1 MKRSYKLIKLLGVGS
16 FGKAYLCKNLQDN
29 SPCVI
34 KQIILDEMDNEERQ
48 DTLNEVIILKRLDHS
63 NIIKFKDVFT
73 KTKPNNTLNIVTE
86 YADDGDLNKK
96 ILKLKERKSP
106 FTEKQI
112 IDYLTQIC
120 LALNHIHKKKII
132 HRDLK
137 SGNVFLT
144 KSGLI
149 KLGDFGIAKGFKNT
163 WEKAKTKVGTPY
175 YLSPE
180 IINSKPYDLKSD
192 IWALGVLLYEMM
204 TFKMP
209 FNANS
214 LPSLSLKIIRGY
226 YQPPPSSYSKD
237 LIDLVKRCLNLDPK
251 KRPTAESILK
261 LPFIKKR
268 IFGFLDE
275 VQFNED
281 LSITII
287 KKFKDKKEMEK
298 KRRKKIMEDKKLEK
312 EKDINIR
319 KSQKQISHDTE
330 KIEKYENDKNKVKN
344 FFQKRNSAN
353 NNVINKPK
361 DEILKKKEIN
371 VSQKYKIV
379 DKDSKK
385 IKDESNNNINEQ
397 KKEPINFLKANKIN
411 IKNIKIVED
420 NIKNDEPPLNA
431 HSKFQNM
438 YKDEKTVNE
447 KLTGLI
453 NDYMDENLDLN
464 KINEDQYNQI
474 RYLNNLSRFIKDEK
488 GNEDEDEN
496 EIAQS
501 VNKISEGIQNENEIL
516 NFDDI
521 NINIKNSNNKNDNI
535 KKNEEEN
542 NEYKEI
548 EELKKNIIKEVGNDI
563 FKMVYNHVNNA
574 TDKTEIKFNMETLA
588 QKLSEEFDNKKY
600 NKNKLNIAIEKL
612 PEIFA
617 IVIKDRLIKYNS

>member
-1 MKRSYKLIKLLGVGS
+1 M
-16 FGKAYLCKNLQDN
+16 DD
-29 SPCVI
+29 
-34 KQIILDEMDNEERQ
+34 LDEEEKA
-48 DTLNEVIILKRLDHS
+48 DTLNEVKILKQLDHS
-63 NIIKFKDVFT
+63 NIIKFKDVFMI
-73 KTKPNNTLNIVTE
+73 TKPNNILNIVTE
-86 YADDGDLNKK
+86 YADDGDLNQK
-96 ILKLKERKSP
+96 IKKLKEKKSP
-106 FTEKQI
+106 FREQQI

-209 FNANS
+209 FNAHS

-226 YQPPPSSYSKD
+226 YQPPPSSYSKE
-237 LIDLVKRCLNLDPK
+237 LIDLVGRCLNLDPK
-251 KRPTAESILK
+251 KRPNAESILK

-275 VQFNED
+275 VHFNED

-287 KKFKDKKEMEK
+287 KKYKDKKEKEK
-298 KRRKKIMEDKKLEK
+298 KRRRKIIEDKKREK
-312 EKDINIR
+312 ENSNVRQSQQRISNDMEKKINE
-319 KSQKQISHDTE
+319 KS
-330 KIEKYENDKNKVKN
+330 EKYENDKNKLKN
-344 FFQKRNSAN
+344 FFQKRNSSNYN
-353 NNVINKPK
+353 NNNKQNV
-361 DEILKKKEIN
+361 EIPQKKEIN
-371 VSQKYKIV
+371 ISKKYKIV
-379 DKDSKK
+379 NDDSKK
-385 IKDESNNNINEQ
+385 IKAINNDKE

-411 IKNIKIVED
+411 IKNIKIVD
-420 NIKNDEPPLNA
+420 NQIKKDEPPLNPNLN
-431 HSKFQNM
+431 FQNM
-438 YKDEKTVNE
+438 YKDDKTIN
-447 KLTGLI
+447 KGL
-453 NDYMDENLDLN
+453 NDLIDDYKDENLDLN

-488 GNEDEDEN
+488 QNVDEDEDEDDN
-496 EIAQS
+496 EIYQS
-501 VNKISEGIQNENEIL
+501 INKIEESIQNENGSL

-521 NINIKNSNNKNDNI
+521 KINIKNSNINNNS
-535 KKNEEEN
+535 KNEQEN
-542 NEYKEI
+542 EEYKEI
-548 EELKKNIIKEVGNDI
+548 EQLKKNIIKDIGKDI
-563 FKMVYNHVNNA
+563 FLMVYNHVDNA
-574 TDKTEIKFNMETLA
+574 TDKTEIKFNMESLA
-588 QKLSEEFDNKKY
+588 QTLSKEFENKKY
-600 NKNKLNIAIEKL
+600 NKNELNIAIDKL

-617 IVIKDRLIKYNS
+617 IVIQDRLIKYNI